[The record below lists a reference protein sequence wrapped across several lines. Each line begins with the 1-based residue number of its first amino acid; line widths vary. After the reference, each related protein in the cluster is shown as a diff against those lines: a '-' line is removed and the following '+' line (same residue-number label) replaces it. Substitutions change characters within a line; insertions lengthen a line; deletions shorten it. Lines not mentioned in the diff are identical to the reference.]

1 MTLDQYLKSDGAPTV
16 TEFAQRVGI
25 SEVSLWRIRNGTQN
39 ITRETMR
46 AIIRESGG
54 KVSAAALVD
63 AA

>member
-1 MTLDQYLKSDGAPTV
+1 MTLDQYLKSDDAPTV

-25 SEVSLWRIRNGTQN
+25 SEVSLWRIRNGAQN

>member
-1 MTLDQYLKSDGAPTV
+1 MTLDQYLKSDDAPTV
-16 TEFAQRVGI
+16 TEFAARVGI
-25 SEVSLWRIRNGTQN
+25 SEVSLWRIRKGEQN